1 MAAEL
6 ELVSTKR
13 LEGRLVAAVSR
24 KPVPNR
30 LSDTSK
36 SQVANSW
43 QNCALLH
50 VHTTC
55 TMYKF
60 CLLFI
65 NPPPQKKCALLGI
78 FVKVTNNE
86 AVQIHPT
93 VIHFDGY
100 KVGETHKQTLV
111 RKLNTLSI

>member
-13 LEGRLVAAVSR
+13 LEGRLEAAASR

-50 VHTTC
+50 LYTY
-55 TMYKF
+55 MYDV
-60 CLLFI
+60 
-65 NPPPQKKCALLGI
+65 NPPKMC
-78 FVKVTNNE
+78 
-86 AVQIHPT
+86 T
-93 VIHFDGY
+93 VRDLCQ
-100 KVGETHKQTLV
+100 GEEQ
-111 RKLNTLSI
+111 